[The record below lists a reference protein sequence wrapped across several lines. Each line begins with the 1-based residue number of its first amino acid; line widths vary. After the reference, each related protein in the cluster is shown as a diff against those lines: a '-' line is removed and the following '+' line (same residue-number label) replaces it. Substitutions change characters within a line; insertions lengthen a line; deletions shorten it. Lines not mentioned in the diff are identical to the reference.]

1 MLFVWNQFEIFF
13 LNHRY
18 WKNERAFEG
27 NLCLQG
33 SQHFLSFD
41 GIREYTNFVHDLVF
55 YESQVKLC
63 LFISSL
69 ICDTSLLQFR
79 QN

>member
-1 MLFVWNQFEIFF
+1 MKEHLKAICAYKGVSIFSV
-13 LNHRY
+13 LMELEN
-18 WKNERAFEG
+18 
-27 NLCLQG
+27 
-33 SQHFLSFD
+33 
-41 GIREYTNFVHDLVF
+41 IPNFVHDLVF